1 MNKYQEALDYIISN
15 GTHTTEYSWGDEIE
29 LETEHGEESVNLL
42 QELVDKETPMKPKY
56 ISLLTNPPKH
66 KVVCSNFH
74 GPYLERVF
82 KFCPS
87 CGQKIDWGYENDLET
102 VKELVNKEKRE

>member
-1 MNKYQEALDYIISN
+1 MNKYQEALDFIIDH
-15 GTHTTEYSWGDEIE
+15 THPMCETMKD
-29 LETEHGEESVNLL
+29 LEALDFSYNIL

-66 KVVCSNFH
+66 KVVCSNCH

-82 KFCPS
+82 KFCPN
-87 CGQKIDWGYENDLET
+87 CGHRIDWSKN
-102 VKELVNKEKRE
+102 V